1 LPHFGGRVID
11 SDDVGATMDLFQ
23 EGRHLKMR
31 VTELIEGEYLMTII
45 RAICN
50 RLVAIV
56 PVVVLGFAVTA
67 FAQDATSGSIS
78 GTITDSSGAAIKGA
92 TIVLTNTD
100 RNQVERTLTT
110 NSSGF
115 YTATSLPLG
124 NYLVKATSPSFATV
138 VTNGIYLHVADALT
152 VNERLKPGTA
162 ADTVTVTDQA
172 PSIDLT
178 DATSAGLINSTQIS
192 QLVMVTRNYE
202 SLVELQ
208 PGVVFGGGSDNLLRG
223 PVGVGGGSSVVN
235 FSVNGGR
242 DTSNNWTIDGADNV
256 DRGANLTLYVYPSLD
271 AISEFKTLRG
281 QYSAEYGRNASGQI
295 DVATKSGTNSLHGSA
310 YEYLRNDAFDAAGYQ
325 NDQLGNKKAPYRYN
339 DFGFTVG
346 GPVWIPKIYNGRNK
360 TFFFLSENWLREIA
374 DQNAA
379 IAYVPTAEERAG
391 NYTNEWYQNSAGTWV
406 QGPVNVCTAYAN
418 TATTSVC
425 TQTGTQ
431 VTNISPTAQEY
442 LKDLYSIIPVPNETY
457 DVAHGLDP
465 HIIQSKVNNSYPN
478 LDTVVR
484 IDEAVSSK
492 LHVFYRYIHDTF
504 PEFVG
509 GGTFTAVTIPGLSA
523 TINNNPGT
531 QQLGKG
537 TYTISPTMVLNVG
550 YAYSNG
556 SIFTF
561 PQGALQST
569 SSQDIKVALPYNDVV
584 GLIPTISFS
593 GGLST
598 LGGGAIY
605 TDHGINHQGF
615 ADLTKVLHNH
625 TLIFGASIDHYEK
638 VENSSS
644 TGNQGSFAF
653 SNDVLYTSCT
663 PLPAGSTC
671 VAPPTGVVATSPA
684 LAEGQSFA
692 NFLTGNANGGFSQSS
707 TNNKVDINQYIFEAF
722 AQDNWK
728 VTPRLTLNLGVRYSY
743 LTPYLDMAQLGNS
756 FDAATYSAS
765 SAPNLGATGST
776 AGLICG
782 AGNPPV
788 ACSANP
794 SADYVGTN
802 YINGM
807 IFGYPS
813 ARNNNQ
819 ASPYGNAVNTVQKIN
834 LAPRV
839 GFAYDLFGDGKT
851 SFRGGYG
858 WAYDSLETSYWE
870 TTDFNNPPGLATYS
884 QTYANFDDPTGGA
897 TSSTKSTTP
906 GTIQAV
912 PLHLQTPYIQQ
923 YSLDMQHQFTPTF
936 TLDLGYFGTHGTHL
950 AGAVDI
956 DQAVPNAWRGV
967 VDPRTNTAA
976 NCTIVGYSGPA
987 FISTACDNVL
997 NQIKPYL
1004 GYNAI
1009 NAMRTIFSSNYN
1021 GLQAKIT
1028 KKFTGKSYIDAN
1040 FTWSK
1045 DLTNSPADYSGF
1057 IQNVYNINADYGRA
1071 SDDRKLVMTIDG
1083 VYELPWYREQHGLV
1097 GRLVGGWEVS
1107 AIYAANSGLPLTVTA
1122 SGGSSLQNSHG
1133 SQFGA
1138 PANNPNNVANDN
1150 AGIGILGGDGA
1161 SLRVNQIANPNNG
1174 YGVTLRPNKK
1184 FEQAGTIYFNTGA
1197 FQATDPS
1204 STVVANAKRGT
1215 INGPG
1220 FQTAD
1225 VGIFRNFRI
1234 YDRLVFQLR
1243 GEAFN
1248 VANHTNVQT
1257 IGTTSTST
1265 LFGTIEGYRDARQMQ
1280 VSGRFDF

>member
-1 LPHFGGRVID
+1 MTRRTGW
-11 SDDVGATMDLFQ
+11 
-23 EGRHLKMR
+23 MR
-31 VTELIEGEYLMTII
+31 VALCTALLATATIAA
-45 RAICN
+45 R
-50 RLVAIV
+50 
-56 PVVVLGFAVTA
+56 
-67 FAQDATSGSIS
+67 AQDATSGSIS
-78 GTITDSSGAAIKGA
+78 GTVTDSTGAAVKGA
-92 TIVLTNTD
+92 TVVLTNTD

-110 NSSGF
+110 NGSGF

-124 NYLVKATSPSFATV
+124 NYIVKATSPSFATV

-152 VNERLKPGTA
+152 VNETLKPGS
-162 ADTVTVTDQA
+162 ADQTVTVTDQA
-172 PSIDLT
+172 PSINLT
-178 DATSAGLINSTQIS
+178 DATSAGLINGNQIKE
-192 QLVMVTRNYE
+192 LTMVTRNYE
-202 SLVELQ
+202 SLLILQ
-208 PGVVFGGGSDNLLRG
+208 PGVVFGGASDNLLRG

-235 FSVNGGR
+235 YSVNGGR

-271 AISEFKTLRG
+271 AIAEFKTLRG

-310 YEYLRNDAFDAAGYQ
+310 YEYLRNDAFDAPGYQ
-325 NDQLGNKKAPYRYN
+325 NDFLGNKKSPYRYN

-346 GPVWIPKIYNGRNK
+346 GPVWIPKIYNGRDK
-360 TFFFLSENWLREIA
+360 TFFFISENWLREIA

-391 NYTNEWYQNSAGTWV
+391 NYSNEWYQNSAGTWV
-406 QGPVNVCTAYAN
+406 QGPVNVCTAYTN
-418 TATTSVC
+418 TPTTSVC
-425 TQTGTQ
+425 TATGTQ

-442 LKDLYSIIPVPNETY
+442 LKDLYKVIPVPNEAN

-465 HIIQSKVNNSYPN
+465 HILQSRVNNSYPN
-478 LDTVVR
+478 LDTVIR

-492 LHVFYRYIHDTF
+492 LNVFYRYVHDTF

-523 TINNNPGT
+523 TINDNPGT

-537 TYTISPTMVLNVG
+537 TYTFSPTMILNVG

-556 SIFTF
+556 SIDTH
-561 PQGALQST
+561 PEGALQST
-569 SSQDIKVALPYNDVV
+569 SSPDIKVSLPYTNVV

-615 ADLTKVLHNH
+615 ADLTKILHNH

-638 VENSSS
+638 AENNA
-644 TGNQGSFAF
+644 TGGNQGSFAF
-653 SNDVLYTSCT
+653 SNDVLYNTCT
-663 PLPAGSTC
+663 AAGSVCVTPPAG
-671 VAPPTGVVATSPA
+671 VAGTSPA

-692 NFLTGNANGGFSQSS
+692 NFLTGNANGGFSQAS
-707 TNNKVDINQYIFEAF
+707 TNNKVDMNEYIFEAF

-728 VTPRLTLNLGVRYSY
+728 VTPRLTLNLGARYSY
-743 LTPYLDMAQLGNS
+743 LTPYNDMARLGNN
-756 FDAATYSAS
+756 FDPATYSAS
-765 SAPNLGATGST
+765 LAPTINNDGFICFTAANCTQSGSN
-776 AGLICG
+776 AGQSTSP
-782 AGNPPV
+782 N
-788 ACSANP
+788 AN
-794 SADYVGTN
+794 ADYVGVN

-807 IFGYPS
+807 VFGYPS
-813 ARNNNQ
+813 AANNNQ
-819 ASPYGNAVNTVQKIN
+819 ASPFGNVVNTVQKIN
-834 LAPRV
+834 LAPRFGWAFDV
-839 GFAYDLFGDGKT
+839 FGDGRT
-851 SFRGGYG
+851 AFRGGYG

-870 TTDFNNPPGLATYS
+870 TTDYGNPPSISTYS
-884 QTYANFDDPTGGA
+884 ATYANFDNPTGGA
-897 TSSTKSTTP
+897 PSSTKSVTP
-906 GTIQAV
+906 GSIEAV

-923 YSLDMQHQFTPTF
+923 YSMDLQHQFTPTF

-967 VDPRTNTAA
+967 VDPRTANTG
-976 NCTIVGYSGPA
+976 CVVPGYSGPA
-987 FISTACDNVL
+987 FITTACDNVL

-1021 GLQAKIT
+1021 ALQTKIT
-1028 KKFTGKSYIDAN
+1028 KKFSGKTYIDAN

-1083 VYELPWYREQHGLV
+1083 VYELPWYREQRGLV
-1097 GRLVGGWEVS
+1097 GRLVGGWEFS
-1107 AIYAANSGLPLTVTA
+1107 AIYAANSGLPLTVSA
-1122 SGGSSLQNSHG
+1122 SGGVSVQSQHG

-1138 PANNPNNVANDN
+1138 PANNTNNVVNDN
-1150 AGIGILGGDGA
+1150 AGIGILGADGA

-1174 YGVTLRPNKK
+1174 YGATLRPNKK

-1197 FQATDPS
+1197 FQATDPT
-1204 STVVANAKRGT
+1204 STIVANAKRGT

-1248 VANHTNVQT
+1248 VANHTNIQT
-1257 IGTTSTST
+1257 IGTSATST

>member
-1 LPHFGGRVID
+1 MNFSSRCLRGVLTAVVF
-11 SDDVGATMDLFQ
+11 
-23 EGRHLKMR
+23 
-31 VTELIEGEYLMTII
+31 VT
-45 RAICN
+45 
-50 RLVAIV
+50 
-56 PVVVLGFAVTA
+56 FAFA
-67 FAQDATSGSIS
+67 ARAQDATSGSIS
-78 GTITDSSGAAIKGA
+78 GTVSDSTGALIKGA
-92 TIVLTNTD
+92 TVVLTNTD

-110 NSSGF
+110 NDAGF

-124 NYLVKATSPSFATV
+124 NYTVKVSSSSFATV
-138 VTNGIYLHVADALT
+138 VTNGITLHVADALT
-152 VNERLKPGTA
+152 VNEKLKPGSA
-162 ADTVTVTDQA
+162 GETVNVTDQA
-172 PSIDLT
+172 PSINLT
-178 DATSAGLINSTQIS
+178 DATSAGLINSNQIKE
-192 QLVMVTRNYE
+192 LTMVTRNYE

-310 YEYLRNDAFDAAGYQ
+310 YEYLRNDAFDAPGYQ
-325 NDQLGNKKAPYRYN
+325 NDQLGTKKSPYRYN

-346 GPVWIPKIYNGRNK
+346 GPVWIPKIYNGKNK
-360 TFFFLSENWLREIA
+360 TFFFVSENWLKEIA
-374 DQNAA
+374 DQSAA
-379 IAYVPTAEERAG
+379 IAYVPTADERAG
-391 NYTNEWYQNSAGTWV
+391 NYTNEWYQNSSGAWV
-406 QGPVNVCTAYAN
+406 QGPVNVCTAYSN
-418 TATTSVC
+418 TPTTSTC
-425 TQTGTQ
+425 TATGTQ
-431 VTNISPTAQEY
+431 ISAISPTAQEY
-442 LKDLYSIIPVPNETY
+442 LKDLYSVIPVPNSAY
-457 DVAHGLDP
+457 DAAHGLDP
-465 HIIQSKVNNSYPN
+465 HILQSRVNNSYPN
-478 LDTVVR
+478 LDTVIR
-484 IDEAVSSK
+484 IDEQVSSK
-492 LHVFYRYIHDTF
+492 LNVFYRYVHDTF

-523 TINNNPGT
+523 TLNNNPGT

-537 TYTISPTMVLNVG
+537 TYTFSPTMILNVG

-556 SIFTF
+556 SIYTR
-561 PQGALQST
+561 PEGALQST
-569 SSQDIKVALPYNDVV
+569 SSPDIKVSLPYTNVV

-593 GGLST
+593 GLST

-605 TDHGINHQGF
+605 TDHGVNHQGF
-615 ADLTKVLHNH
+615 ADLTKILHNH

-638 VENSSS
+638 AENNATS
-644 TGNQGSFAF
+644 GNQGSFGFA
-653 SNDVLYTSCT
+653 SDVLYNTCT
-663 PLPAGSTC
+663 TAPSVCVTPPAG
-671 VAPPTGVVATSPA
+671 VAGSSAA

-692 NFLTGNANGGFSQSS
+692 NFLTGNANGGFSQAS
-707 TNNKVDINQYIFEAF
+707 TNDHVDVNQYIFEAF

-728 VTPRLTLNLGVRYSY
+728 ATPRLTLNLGVRYSY
-743 LTPYLDMAQLGNS
+743 LTPYIDMAQLGNN
-756 FDAATYSAS
+756 FDPATYSAGL
-765 SAPNLGATGST
+765 APTINNDGFICFIAANCTQSGSN
-776 AGLICG
+776 AGQSTTP
-782 AGNPPV
+782 N
-788 ACSANP
+788 AN
-794 SADYVGTN
+794 ADYVGVN

-813 ARNNNQ
+813 ANNNNQ
-819 ASPYGNAVNTVQKIN
+819 ASPYGNAINTVQKIN
-834 LAPRV
+834 LAPRF
-839 GFAYDLFGDGKT
+839 GWAFDLFGDGKT

-870 TTDFNNPPGLATYS
+870 TSDWGNPPSISTYS
-884 QTYANFDDPTGGA
+884 QTYANFDNPTGGA
-897 TSSTKSTTP
+897 TSSTKSVTP
-906 GTIQAV
+906 GSIEAV

-923 YSLDMQHQFTPTF
+923 YSMDLQHQFTPTL
-936 TLDLGYFGTHGTHL
+936 TWDLGYFGTHGTHL

-967 VDPRTNTAA
+967 VDPRTANTG
-976 NCTIVGYSGPA
+976 CVVPGYTGAA
-987 FISTACDNVL
+987 FITTACDNVL

-1021 GLQAKIT
+1021 GLQTKVT
-1028 KKFTGKSYIDAN
+1028 KKFSGKTYIDAN

-1083 VYELPWYREQHGLV
+1083 VYELPWYREQHGLI
-1097 GRLVGGWEVS
+1097 GRLIGGWELS
-1107 AIYAANSGLPLTVTA
+1107 AIYAANSGLPLTVSA
-1122 SGGSSLQNSHG
+1122 SGGVSVQNPHG

-1138 PANNPNNVANDN
+1138 PANNTNNVVNDN
-1150 AGIGILGGDGA
+1150 AGIGILGADGA
-1161 SLRVNQIANPNNG
+1161 SLRVNQIANPNAG
-1174 YGVTLRPNKK
+1174 YGATIRPNKK

-1234 YDRLVFQLR
+1234 YNRLVFQLR

-1257 IGTTSTST
+1257 IGTTATST

-1280 VSGRFDF
+1280 ISGRFDF

>member
-1 LPHFGGRVID
+1 MNFPSGWVRGVFTAAIFAALAFSGR
-11 SDDVGATMDLFQ
+11 
-23 EGRHLKMR
+23 
-31 VTELIEGEYLMTII
+31 
-45 RAICN
+45 
-50 RLVAIV
+50 
-56 PVVVLGFAVTA
+56 
-67 FAQDATSGSIS
+67 AQDATTGSIT
-78 GTITDSSGAAIKGA
+78 GTVTDSTGAIIKGA
-92 TIVLTNTD
+92 TVVLTNTD
-100 RNQVERTLTT
+100 RNQIERTLTT
-110 NSSGF
+110 NGAGS

-124 NYLVKATSPSFATV
+124 NYTVKASSSGFTTII
-138 VTNGIYLHVADALT
+138 TNGITLHVADALT
-152 VNERLKPGTA
+152 VNEKLNPGSA
-162 ADTVTVTDQA
+162 SDTVTVTDQA
-172 PSIDLT
+172 PSINLT
-178 DATSAGLINSTQIS
+178 DATSAGLINSTQIKE
-192 QLVMVTRNYE
+192 LTMVTRNYE

-295 DVATKSGTNSLHGSA
+295 DVATKSGTNSIHGSA

-325 NDQLGNKKAPYRYN
+325 NDFLGNKKSPYRYN

-346 GPVWIPKIYNGRNK
+346 GPVWIPKVYNGRNK
-360 TFFFLSENWLREIA
+360 TFFFLSENWLKEIA

-391 NYTNEWYQNSAGTWV
+391 DFSNEWYQSTATSNPGLTPGTWV
-406 QGPVNVCTAYAN
+406 QGPVNVCTAYTN
-418 TATTSVC
+418 TATSSVC
-425 TQTGTQ
+425 TATGTK

-442 LKDLYSIIPVPNETY
+442 LKDLYSVIPVPNEANNI
-457 DVAHGLDP
+457 AHGLDP
-465 HIIQSKVNNSYPN
+465 HILQSRVNNSYPN
-478 LDTVVR
+478 LDTVIR
-484 IDEAVSSK
+484 IDEQVSSK
-492 LHVFYRYIHDTF
+492 LSVFYRYVHDTF

-523 TINNNPGT
+523 TINDNPST
-531 QQLGKG
+531 QQLAKG
-537 TYTISPTMVLNVG
+537 TYTISPTMLLNVG

-556 SIFTF
+556 SIFTH
-561 PQGALQST
+561 PEGALQS
-569 SSQDIKVALPYNDVV
+569 SSSPDIKVSLPYTNVV
-584 GLIPTISFS
+584 GLIPTIASS
-593 GGLST
+593 GLST

-615 ADLTKVLHNH
+615 ADLTKIFHNH
-625 TLIFGASIDHYEK
+625 TFIFGVSIDHYEK
-638 VENSSS
+638 TENNA
-644 TGNQGSFAF
+644 TGGNQGSFGF
-653 SNDVLYTSCT
+653 SSDVLYNTCT
-663 PLPAGSTC
+663 APAVC
-671 VAPPTGVVATSPA
+671 VTPPTGVPGTSPS
-684 LAEGQSFA
+684 LAEGQGYA
-692 NFLTGNANGGFSQSS
+692 NFLTGNANGGFSQTS
-707 TNNKVDINQYIFEAF
+707 TNDVVDINQYIFEAF

-743 LTPYLDMAQLGNS
+743 LTPYIDMARLGNN
-756 FDAATYSAS
+756 FDPATYSAS
-765 SAPNLGATGST
+765 KAPTINNDGFICFTAANCTQAGSN
-776 AGLICG
+776 AGQSTTPN
-782 AGNPPV
+782 AG
-788 ACSANP
+788 
-794 SADYVGTN
+794 ADYLGPN
-802 YINGM
+802 YINGL

-813 ARNNNQ
+813 AANNNQ
-819 ASPYGNAVNTVQKIN
+819 ASPYGNAINTVQKIN

-839 GFAYDLFGDGKT
+839 GWAYDLLGDGKT

-870 TTDFNNPPGLATYS
+870 TTDYGNPPSISTYS
-884 QTYANFDDPTGGA
+884 QTYANFDNPTGGA
-897 TSSTKSTTP
+897 TASTPSVTP

-923 YSLDMQHQFTPTF
+923 YSLDVQHQFTPSF
-936 TLDLGYFGTHGTHL
+936 TWDLGYFGTHGTHL

-956 DQAVPNAWRGV
+956 DQAVPNAFRGV
-967 VDPRTNTAA
+967 VDPRTA
-976 NCTIVGYSGPA
+976 NPGCVVPGYTGAA
-987 FISTACDNVL
+987 FITTACDNVL

-1021 GLQAKIT
+1021 GLQTKVT
-1028 KKFTGKSYIDAN
+1028 KKFSGKSYIDAN

-1045 DLTNSPADYSGF
+1045 DLTNSQADYSGF

-1071 SDDRKLVMTIDG
+1071 ADDRKLVMTIDG
-1083 VYELPWYREQHGLV
+1083 VFELPWYREQHGLV
-1097 GRLVGGWEVS
+1097 GRLVGGWELS
-1107 AIYAANSGLPLTVTA
+1107 AIYAANSGLPLTVSA
-1122 SGGSSLQNSHG
+1122 SGGLSVQNNFG
-1133 SQFGA
+1133 SKFGA
-1138 PANNPNNVANDN
+1138 PANNPNNVVNDN

-1161 SLRVNQIANPNNG
+1161 SLRVNQIANPNAS
-1174 YGVTLRPNKK
+1174 YGATLRPNKK
-1184 FEQAGTIYFNTGA
+1184 FEQPATIYFNTGA
-1197 FQATDPS
+1197 FQATDPT

-1234 YDRLVFQLR
+1234 YNRLTFQLR

-1257 IGTTSTST
+1257 IGTTATST
-1265 LFGTIEGYRDARQMQ
+1265 LFGTVEGYRDARQMQ